1 MPDRS
6 RHNSYC
12 KTMKKTLLNA
22 LKNADAELSAMGQVK
37 IDSEVMSHI
46 SGGGYDSSGA
56 YCTISGEC
64 NSSGNSCRGAGFIIN
79 LLTGEIGNPVMPK
92 R

>member
-1 MPDRS
+1 
-6 RHNSYC
+6 
-12 KTMKKTLLNA
+12 MKKNLINA
-22 LKNADAELSAMGQVK
+22 LKNTDTELSASCEVK

-64 NSSGNSCRGAGFIIN
+64 NSSGRACKGADLIIN
-79 LLTGEIGNPVMPK
+79 ILSFDWGNGVMAK

>member
-1 MPDRS
+1 
-6 RHNSYC
+6 
-12 KTMKKTLLNA
+12 MKKNLINA
-22 LKNADAELSAMGQVK
+22 LKNADAELSTSGQVK

-64 NSSGNSCRGAGFIIN
+64 NVSGRSCRGAGLIIN
-79 LLTGEIGNPVMPK
+79 LLKGDVGNTVMQK

>member
-1 MPDRS
+1 
-6 RHNSYC
+6 
-12 KTMKKTLLNA
+12 MKKNLINA
-22 LKNADAELSAMGQVK
+22 LKKADAELSVSGQVK

-64 NSSGNSCRGAGFIIN
+64 NASGRSCRGANLIIN
-79 LLTGEIGNPVMPK
+79 ILSFDLGNFSTPK

>member
-1 MPDRS
+1 
-6 RHNSYC
+6 
-12 KTMKKTLLNA
+12 MKKNLINA
-22 LKNADAELSAMGQVK
+22 LKNADAELSTSGQVK

-64 NSSGNSCRGAGFIIN
+64 NVSGRSCRGAGLIIN
-79 LLTGEIGNPVMPK
+79 ILSFDWGNSSVPK